1 MNSWGAENDTQSS
14 VDTLSPSPPPCLEG
28 KGRSIGILLAVAN
41 PALRVRCSLTAVAR
55 MYAGS
60 LARCQTLR
68 TVVEFDGNQ
77 RALVADII
85 EAISDVIRV
94 HPRWANLGLAWL
106 EAFDKIN
113 LASIRLAAKATGAAP
128 LHSAVMVLLCTELER
143 LLGPSKLPKPAK
155 MPRVKREP
163 KTPAS
168 LTRVPGAIG
177 ISISDSDCW
186 RCAPPSNRTML
197 SAALSAGNSISMAGT
212 LARS

>member
-1 MNSWGAENDTQSS
+1 
-14 VDTLSPSPPPCLEG
+14 
-28 KGRSIGILLAVAN
+28 
-41 PALRVRCSLTAVAR
+41 

-68 TVVEFDGNQ
+68 TVVESDGNQ

-168 LTRVPGAIG
+168 LTRVPGIG

-197 SAALSAGNSISMAGT
+197 LAALSAGNSISMAGT

>member
-1 MNSWGAENDTQSS
+1 
-14 VDTLSPSPPPCLEG
+14 
-28 KGRSIGILLAVAN
+28 
-41 PALRVRCSLTAVAR
+41 

-68 TVVEFDGNQ
+68 TVVESDGNQ

-168 LTRVPGAIG
+168 LTRVPGVERNIDLGLRLLALRSTIK
-177 ISISDSDCW
+177 
-186 RCAPPSNRTML
+186 SNYAFGRAVRRQIRYRWL
-197 SAALSAGNSISMAGT
+197 ST